1 MTKLGVD
8 TEERG
13 AAALHRCHWCRWVL
27 PPPAKTG
34 RPRKYCKQ
42 SCRQWDWVARQRSR
56 ELDIGENELVIARD
70 QLDTLRDD
78 LYVLA
83 CAVDDVRNDLNA
95 PGKRTDRELHDA
107 LNWLLECAG
116 PLHDREIA

>member
-56 ELDIGENELVIARD
+56 ELDIGENELVIA
-70 QLDTLRDD
+70 TWSPIHLRTK
-78 LYVLA
+78 L
-83 CAVDDVRNDLNA
+83 
-95 PGKRTDRELHDA
+95 KEL
-107 LNWLLECAG
+107 LLEG
-116 PLHDREIA
+116 G